1 MKLRREINIDLIGI
15 DNTTHSGDIAAVHES
30 IFHGTIM
37 SIHEE
42 DTESGFPREYEWSKL
57 YVTEISND
65 ELIASLG
72 KYNDNEYDYLKFD
85 NESQKKEEIKW

>member
-1 MKLRREINIDLIGI
+1 MYDWSWYQNLLMDLCWHHGHVGEYLEKLLQIEPGKYDDIITGQYMKLRREINIDLIGI

-42 DTESGFPREYEWSKL
+42 DT
-57 YVTEISND
+57 
-65 ELIASLG
+65 
-72 KYNDNEYDYLKFD
+72 
-85 NESQKKEEIKW
+85 

>member
-42 DTESGFPREYEWSKL
+42 DT
-57 YVTEISND
+57 
-65 ELIASLG
+65 
-72 KYNDNEYDYLKFD
+72 
-85 NESQKKEEIKW
+85 